1 MKKTKKWGII
11 VAKVVFF
18 LIKKAFFMV
27 KDRITEDD
35 IQREKA
41 SVPQF
46 LCEKNALYIEETA
59 AKKHRPSAYRS
70 LVGLRLLGTLTEEL
84 GICPSILR
92 DENGRPYFKDT
103 PHLDFNISHSNSMV
117 ACAVCLSD
125 EFAPR
130 VGIDCEEIY
139 GKDPTL
145 LAERYFTEKERD
157 FVLSAENKAYAFTE
171 IWTKKEA
178 YLKHLGTGLS
188 RSPRFF
194 DTLETELHFE
204 TFEKENN
211 LVTLCYDIRL
221 K

>member
-1 MKKTKKWGII
+1 M
-11 VAKVVFF
+11 
-18 LIKKAFFMV
+18 IKKAFFMV

-41 SVPQF
+41 SIPQF

-92 DENGRPYFKDT
+92 DENGRPYFKDM

-117 ACAVCLSD
+117 ACAVCLSS
-125 EFAPR
+125 EPPPR

-145 LAERYFTEKERD
+145 LAERYFTEKERSC
-157 FVLSAENKAYAFTE
+157 VLSAENKAYAFTE

-188 RSPRFF
+188 RSPKSF

-211 LVTLCYDIRL
+211 IVTLCYDIRL